1 MKVLIVGFGAIG
13 RRHYK
18 NLLKIKGMKIIICT
32 KRKNLQIKNNDV
44 KIISDIDNCL
54 KENPDVGFITNE
66 TAFHVSTAIKLANQG
81 LDLFIEKPLSNST
94 SGIKKL
100 NKIVKK
106 RKIITQMG
114 CNLRFHNCI
123 KKIRKLIIE
132 EKIGKII
139 SVQCENGSYLPD
151 WHPYEDYRKSYAGKN
166 NLGGGIIFTMIH
178 EIDYLYWMFGYPK
191 LVASI
196 SGKFSNLSISADD
209 YSASLIEFKK
219 KIIAELHLDFFQRPQ
234 ERGCKI
240 KGTKGIITWES
251 EQNKVMV
258 YFNKKKKWE
267 VLFHDRNHERNQMY
281 IDEIKHFFK
290 CVKNR
295 EQTINNLE
303 AGIET
308 MNIAL
313 AIKRSSIKRKFVEMV

>member
-123 KKIRKLIIE
+123 KKIL
-132 EKIGKII
+132 
-139 SVQCENGSYLPD
+139 
-151 WHPYEDYRKSYAGKN
+151 KS
-166 NLGGGIIFTMIH
+166 
-178 EIDYLYWMFGYPK
+178 W
-191 LVASI
+191 
-196 SGKFSNLSISADD
+196 
-209 YSASLIEFKK
+209 
-219 KIIAELHLDFFQRPQ
+219 
-234 ERGCKI
+234 
-240 KGTKGIITWES
+240 
-251 EQNKVMV
+251 
-258 YFNKKKKWE
+258 KKW
-267 VLFHDRNHERNQMY
+267 V
-281 IDEIKHFFK
+281 
-290 CVKNR
+290 V
-295 EQTINNLE
+295 
-303 AGIET
+303 
-308 MNIAL
+308 
-313 AIKRSSIKRKFVEMV
+313 SV